1 MPGIED
7 LMNIRTQGGTE
18 NAPMGMPPGM
28 PPQGG
33 APMGMP
39 PQGGA
44 PMPPPPPQMAGMP
57 PDMGGMSPEMG
68 GMPPDMGG
76 MPPEMGEQA
85 PVSVEEDAVSLAE
98 AVIERANGDPQ
109 AAVAIL
115 DTAANMILQSTEG
128 GGGMPPGPDMGGMPP
143 GPEMMNMGG
152 AMYPQQMN
160 MGGGIYPQYAREGK
174 YLEDE
179 ADELRQMIMEGSR
192 AGAGAAKREGRDP
205 RFRDY
210 QPEGMLKGTFFD
222 YVPDPIQTSSY
233 LMDLL
238 GVGSAEKGADPIQT
252 SSYLMD
258 LLGAGGAGAAR
269 AAASQGSLLGAAGK
283 GAGRSMSD
291 RDMQEDKRFRDYQPE
306 YEGLPENYQGNKGL
320 MGKIRSLI
328 PDAFQMNEYIADKR
342 GVPSISDRDADEL
355 RQTLENRRFEEEM
368 EEILSLRRDEMLLE
382 RALADPDANDP
393 EQVAMRERGRTQAA
407 ERARAYRSR

>member
-57 PDMGGMSPEMG
+57 PEMGGMSPDMGGMSPDMG
-68 GMPPDMGG
+68 GMPPEMGG

-85 PVSVEEDAVSLAE
+85 PVNVEEDAVSLAE

-115 DTAANMILQSTEG
+115 DTAANMILQSTQQEP
-128 GGGMPPGPDMGGMPP
+128 MMANMGGAMYPQQ
-143 GPEMMNMGG
+143 MNMGG

-160 MGGGIYPQYAREGK
+160 MGGKIYPQYANEGK

-179 ADELRQMIMEGSR
+179 TDTLRQMLTESMVEDKSAEVQAMR
-192 AGAGAAKREGRDP
+192 DFVNSMQEGR
-205 RFRDY
+205 
-210 QPEGMLKGTFFD
+210 T
-222 YVPDPIQTSSY
+222 
-233 LMDLL
+233 
-238 GVGSAEKGADPIQT
+238 
-252 SSYLMD
+252 
-258 LLGAGGAGAAR
+258 
-269 AAASQGSLLGAAGK
+269 
-283 GAGRSMSD
+283 MSD
-291 RDMQEDKRFRDYQPE
+291 EDNKRFRDYQPE

-328 PDAFQMNEYIADKR
+328 PDAFQISEYLSDKTGR
-342 GVPSISDRDADEL
+342 FPSVSDLDADEL
-355 RQTLENRRFEEEM
+355 RQSMENRQIEEDM
-368 EEILSLRRDEMLLE
+368 DEILAQRREEMLLE

-393 EQVAMRERGRTQAA
+393 EQVQMRERARTQAA

>member
-57 PDMGGMSPEMG
+57 PEMGGMSPDMG
-68 GMPPDMGG
+68 GMPPEMGG

-85 PVSVEEDAVSLAE
+85 PVNVEEDAVSLAE

-115 DTAANMILQSTEG
+115 DTAANMILQSTQQE
-128 GGGMPPGPDMGGMPP
+128 P
-143 GPEMMNMGG
+143 MMANMGG

-160 MGGGIYPQYAREGK
+160 MGGKIYPQYANEGK

-179 ADELRQMIMEGSR
+179 TDTLRQMLTESMVEDKSAEVQAMR
-192 AGAGAAKREGRDP
+192 DFVNSMQEGR
-205 RFRDY
+205 
-210 QPEGMLKGTFFD
+210 T
-222 YVPDPIQTSSY
+222 
-233 LMDLL
+233 
-238 GVGSAEKGADPIQT
+238 
-252 SSYLMD
+252 
-258 LLGAGGAGAAR
+258 
-269 AAASQGSLLGAAGK
+269 
-283 GAGRSMSD
+283 MSD
-291 RDMQEDKRFRDYQPE
+291 EDNKRFRDYQPE

-328 PDAFQMNEYIADKR
+328 PDAFQISEYLSDKTGR
-342 GVPSISDRDADEL
+342 FPSVSDLDADEL
-355 RQTLENRRFEEEM
+355 RQSMENRQIEEDM
-368 EEILSLRRDEMLLE
+368 DEILAQRREEMLLE

-393 EQVAMRERGRTQAA
+393 EQVQMRERARTQAA

>member
-57 PDMGGMSPEMG
+57 PEMGGMSPDMG
-68 GMPPDMGG
+68 GMPPEMGG

-85 PVSVEEDAVSLAE
+85 PVNVEEDAVSLAE

-115 DTAANMILQSTEG
+115 DTAANMILQSTQQEP
-128 GGGMPPGPDMGGMPP
+128 MMANMGGAMYPQQ
-143 GPEMMNMGG
+143 MNMGG

-160 MGGGIYPQYAREGK
+160 MGGKIYPQYANEGK

-179 ADELRQMIMEGSR
+179 TDTLRQMLTESMVEDKSAEVQAMR
-192 AGAGAAKREGRDP
+192 DFVNSMQEGR
-205 RFRDY
+205 
-210 QPEGMLKGTFFD
+210 T
-222 YVPDPIQTSSY
+222 
-233 LMDLL
+233 
-238 GVGSAEKGADPIQT
+238 
-252 SSYLMD
+252 
-258 LLGAGGAGAAR
+258 
-269 AAASQGSLLGAAGK
+269 
-283 GAGRSMSD
+283 MSD
-291 RDMQEDKRFRDYQPE
+291 EDNKRFRDYQPE

-328 PDAFQMNEYIADKR
+328 PDAFQISEYLSDKTGR
-342 GVPSISDRDADEL
+342 FPSVSDLDADEL
-355 RQTLENRRFEEEM
+355 RQSMENRRLEDEM
-368 EEILSLRRDEMLLE
+368 DEILAQRREEMLLE

-393 EQVAMRERGRTQAA
+393 EQVQMRERARTQAA

>member
-28 PPQGG
+28 PPQMGG
-33 APMGMP
+33 APMGGP

-44 PMPPPPPQMAGMP
+44 PMPPPPPQM
-57 PDMGGMSPEMG
+57 
-68 GMPPDMGG
+68 GG

-85 PVSVEEDAVSLAE
+85 PVNVEEDAVSLAE
-98 AVIERANGDPQ
+98 AVIERAGGDPQ

-115 DTAANMILQSTEG
+115 DTAANMIIQSTEG

-160 MGGGIYPQYAREGK
+160 MGGGIYPQYAQEGK

-179 ADELRQMIMEGSR
+179 TDELRNMIMESSR
-192 AGAGAAKREGRDP
+192 TSEGQRKNA
-205 RFRDY
+205 RGEETRYRDY
-210 QPEGMLKGTFFD
+210 QPEGMMEKYMPRLNKLLSFI
-222 YVPDPIQTSSY
+222 PDPFQT
-233 LMDLL
+233 
-238 GVGSAEKGADPIQT
+238 
-252 SSYLMD
+252 
-258 LLGAGGAGAAR
+258 
-269 AAASQGSLLGAAGK
+269 
-283 GAGRSMSD
+283 
-291 RDMQEDKRFRDYQPE
+291 
-306 YEGLPENYQGNKGL
+306 
-320 MGKIRSLI
+320 
-328 PDAFQMNEYIADKR
+328 NEYLADKR
-342 GVPSISDRDADEL
+342 GFPSVSDLDADEL
-355 RQTLENRRFEEEM
+355 RQTMENRRLEEEM

>member
-57 PDMGGMSPEMG
+57 PEMG

-85 PVSVEEDAVSLAE
+85 PVNVEEDAVSLAE

-115 DTAANMILQSTEG
+115 DTAANMILQSTQQEP
-128 GGGMPPGPDMGGMPP
+128 MMANMGGAMYPQQ
-143 GPEMMNMGG
+143 MNMGG

-160 MGGGIYPQYAREGK
+160 MGGKIYPQYANEGK

-179 ADELRQMIMEGSR
+179 TDTLRQMLTESMVEDKSAEVQAMR
-192 AGAGAAKREGRDP
+192 DFVNSMQEGR
-205 RFRDY
+205 
-210 QPEGMLKGTFFD
+210 T
-222 YVPDPIQTSSY
+222 
-233 LMDLL
+233 
-238 GVGSAEKGADPIQT
+238 
-252 SSYLMD
+252 
-258 LLGAGGAGAAR
+258 
-269 AAASQGSLLGAAGK
+269 
-283 GAGRSMSD
+283 MSD
-291 RDMQEDKRFRDYQPE
+291 EDNKRFRDYQPE

-328 PDAFQMNEYIADKR
+328 PDAFQISEYLSDKTGR
-342 GVPSISDRDADEL
+342 FPSVSDLDADEL
-355 RQTLENRRFEEEM
+355 RQSMENRQIEEDM
-368 EEILSLRRDEMLLE
+368 DEILAQRREEMLLE

-393 EQVAMRERGRTQAA
+393 EQVQMRERARTQAA

>member
-33 APMGMP
+33 APMGGPPQAGPPMGMP

-44 PMPPPPPQMAGMP
+44 PMPPPPPQM
-57 PDMGGMSPEMG
+57 G
-68 GMPPDMGG
+68 GMPPEMGG

-85 PVSVEEDAVSLAE
+85 PVNVEEDAVSLAE
-98 AVIERANGDPQ
+98 AVIERAGGDPQ

-115 DTAANMILQSTEG
+115 DTAANMIIQSTEG

-160 MGGGIYPQYAREGK
+160 MGGGIYPQYANEGK
-174 YLEDE
+174 YLENE
-179 ADELRQMIMEGSR
+179 ADELRQMLMSNMQT
-192 AGAGAAKREGRDP
+192 GR
-205 RFRDY
+205 
-210 QPEGMLKGTFFD
+210 T
-222 YVPDPIQTSSY
+222 I
-233 LMDLL
+233 
-238 GVGSAEKGADPIQT
+238 
-252 SSYLMD
+252 
-258 LLGAGGAGAAR
+258 
-269 AAASQGSLLGAAGK
+269 
-283 GAGRSMSD
+283 SD
-291 RDMQEDKRFRDYQPE
+291 EDNKRFRDYQPE

-328 PDAFQMNEYIADKR
+328 PDAFQMSEYLSDKTGR
-342 GVPSISDRDADEL
+342 FPSVSDLDADEL
-355 RQTLENRRFEEEM
+355 RQTMENRRLEEEM
-368 EEILSLRRDEMLLE
+368 EEIMAQRREEMLLE

-393 EQVAMRERGRTQAA
+393 EQVQMRERGRTQAA

>member
-57 PDMGGMSPEMG
+57 PEMGGMS
-68 GMPPDMGG
+68 PDMGG
-76 MPPEMGEQA
+76 MPPEMGGMRPEMGEQA
-85 PVSVEEDAVSLAE
+85 PVNVEEDAVSLAE

-115 DTAANMILQSTEG
+115 DTAANMILQSTQQEP
-128 GGGMPPGPDMGGMPP
+128 MMANMGGAMYPQQ
-143 GPEMMNMGG
+143 MNMGG

-160 MGGGIYPQYAREGK
+160 MGGKIYPQYANEGK

-179 ADELRQMIMEGSR
+179 TDTLRQMLTESMVEDKSAEVQAMR
-192 AGAGAAKREGRDP
+192 DFVNSMQEGR
-205 RFRDY
+205 
-210 QPEGMLKGTFFD
+210 T
-222 YVPDPIQTSSY
+222 
-233 LMDLL
+233 
-238 GVGSAEKGADPIQT
+238 
-252 SSYLMD
+252 
-258 LLGAGGAGAAR
+258 
-269 AAASQGSLLGAAGK
+269 
-283 GAGRSMSD
+283 MSD
-291 RDMQEDKRFRDYQPE
+291 EDNKRFRDYQPE

-328 PDAFQMNEYIADKR
+328 PDAFQISEYLSDKTGR
-342 GVPSISDRDADEL
+342 FPSVSDLDADEL
-355 RQTLENRRFEEEM
+355 RQSMENRQIEEDM
-368 EEILSLRRDEMLLE
+368 DEILAQRREEMLLE

-393 EQVAMRERGRTQAA
+393 EQVQMRERARTQAA

>member
-57 PDMGGMSPEMG
+57 PEMGGMSPDMG
-68 GMPPDMGG
+68 GMPPEMGG

-85 PVSVEEDAVSLAE
+85 PVNVEEDAVSLAE

-115 DTAANMILQSTEG
+115 DTAANMILQSTQQEP
-128 GGGMPPGPDMGGMPP
+128 MMANMGGAMYPQQ
-143 GPEMMNMGG
+143 MNMGG

-160 MGGGIYPQYAREGK
+160 MGGKIYPQYANEGK

-179 ADELRQMIMEGSR
+179 TDTLRQMLTESMVEDKSAEVQAMR
-192 AGAGAAKREGRDP
+192 DFVNSMQEGR
-205 RFRDY
+205 
-210 QPEGMLKGTFFD
+210 T
-222 YVPDPIQTSSY
+222 
-233 LMDLL
+233 
-238 GVGSAEKGADPIQT
+238 
-252 SSYLMD
+252 
-258 LLGAGGAGAAR
+258 
-269 AAASQGSLLGAAGK
+269 
-283 GAGRSMSD
+283 MSD
-291 RDMQEDKRFRDYQPE
+291 EDNKRFRDYQPE

-328 PDAFQMNEYIADKR
+328 PDAFQISEYLSDKTGR
-342 GVPSISDRDADEL
+342 FPSVSDLDADEL
-355 RQTLENRRFEEEM
+355 RQTMENRQIEEDM
-368 EEILSLRRDEMLLE
+368 DEILAQRREEMLLE

-393 EQVAMRERGRTQAA
+393 EQVQMRERARTQAA

>member
-57 PDMGGMSPEMG
+57 PEMGGMSPDMG
-68 GMPPDMGG
+68 GMPPEMGG

-85 PVSVEEDAVSLAE
+85 PVNVEEDAVSLAE

-115 DTAANMILQSTEG
+115 DTAANMILQSTQQEP
-128 GGGMPPGPDMGGMPP
+128 MMANMGGAMYPQQ
-143 GPEMMNMGG
+143 MNMGG

-160 MGGGIYPQYAREGK
+160 MGGKIYPQYANEGK

-179 ADELRQMIMEGSR
+179 TDTLRQMLTESMVEDKSAEVQAMR
-192 AGAGAAKREGRDP
+192 DFVNSMQEGR
-205 RFRDY
+205 
-210 QPEGMLKGTFFD
+210 T
-222 YVPDPIQTSSY
+222 
-233 LMDLL
+233 
-238 GVGSAEKGADPIQT
+238 
-252 SSYLMD
+252 
-258 LLGAGGAGAAR
+258 
-269 AAASQGSLLGAAGK
+269 
-283 GAGRSMSD
+283 MSD
-291 RDMQEDKRFRDYQPE
+291 EDNKRFRDYQPE

-328 PDAFQMNEYIADKR
+328 PDAFQISEYLSDKTGR
-342 GVPSISDRDADEL
+342 FPSVSDLDADEL
-355 RQTLENRRFEEEM
+355 RQSMENRQIEEDM
-368 EEILSLRRDEMLLE
+368 DEILAQRREEMLLE

-393 EQVAMRERGRTQAA
+393 EQVQMRERARTQAA

>member
-18 NAPMGMPPGM
+18 NAPMGMPP
-28 PPQGG
+28 
-33 APMGMP
+33 
-39 PQGGA
+39 QGGA

-57 PDMGGMSPEMG
+57 PEMGGMSPDMG

-85 PVSVEEDAVSLAE
+85 PVNVEEDAVSLAE

-115 DTAANMILQSTEG
+115 DTAANMILQSTQQEP
-128 GGGMPPGPDMGGMPP
+128 MMANMGGAMYPQQ
-143 GPEMMNMGG
+143 MNMGG

-160 MGGGIYPQYAREGK
+160 MGGKIYPQYANEGK

-179 ADELRQMIMEGSR
+179 TDTLRQMLTESMVEDKSAEVQAMR
-192 AGAGAAKREGRDP
+192 DFVNSMQEGR
-205 RFRDY
+205 
-210 QPEGMLKGTFFD
+210 T
-222 YVPDPIQTSSY
+222 
-233 LMDLL
+233 
-238 GVGSAEKGADPIQT
+238 
-252 SSYLMD
+252 
-258 LLGAGGAGAAR
+258 
-269 AAASQGSLLGAAGK
+269 
-283 GAGRSMSD
+283 MSD
-291 RDMQEDKRFRDYQPE
+291 EDNKRFRDYQPE

-328 PDAFQMNEYIADKR
+328 PDAFQISEYLSDKTGR
-342 GVPSISDRDADEL
+342 FPSVSDLDADEL
-355 RQTLENRRFEEEM
+355 RQSMENRQIEEDM
-368 EEILSLRRDEMLLE
+368 DEILAQRREEMLLE

-393 EQVAMRERGRTQAA
+393 EQVQMRERARTQAA

>member
-57 PDMGGMSPEMG
+57 PEMGGMSPDMG

-85 PVSVEEDAVSLAE
+85 PVNVEEDAVSLAE

-115 DTAANMILQSTEG
+115 DTAANMILQSTQQEP
-128 GGGMPPGPDMGGMPP
+128 MMANMGGAMYPQQ
-143 GPEMMNMGG
+143 MNMGG

-160 MGGGIYPQYAREGK
+160 MGGKIYPQYANEGK

-179 ADELRQMIMEGSR
+179 TDTLRQMLTESMVEDKSAEVQAMR
-192 AGAGAAKREGRDP
+192 DFVNSMQEGR
-205 RFRDY
+205 
-210 QPEGMLKGTFFD
+210 T
-222 YVPDPIQTSSY
+222 
-233 LMDLL
+233 
-238 GVGSAEKGADPIQT
+238 
-252 SSYLMD
+252 
-258 LLGAGGAGAAR
+258 
-269 AAASQGSLLGAAGK
+269 
-283 GAGRSMSD
+283 MSD
-291 RDMQEDKRFRDYQPE
+291 EDNKRFRDYQPE

-328 PDAFQMNEYIADKR
+328 PDAFQISEYLSDKTGR
-342 GVPSISDRDADEL
+342 FPSVSDLDADEL
-355 RQTLENRRFEEEM
+355 RQSMENRQIEEDM
-368 EEILSLRRDEMLLE
+368 DEILAQRREEMLLE

-393 EQVAMRERGRTQAA
+393 EQVQMRERARTQAA

>member
-57 PDMGGMSPEMG
+57 PEMGGMSPDMGGMS
-68 GMPPDMGG
+68 PDMGG

-85 PVSVEEDAVSLAE
+85 PVNVEEDAVSLAE

-115 DTAANMILQSTEG
+115 DTAANMILQSTQQEP
-128 GGGMPPGPDMGGMPP
+128 MMANMGGAMYPQQ
-143 GPEMMNMGG
+143 MNMGG

-160 MGGGIYPQYAREGK
+160 MGGKIYPQYANEGK

-179 ADELRQMIMEGSR
+179 TDTLRQMLTESMVEDKSAEVQAMR
-192 AGAGAAKREGRDP
+192 DFVNSMQEGR
-205 RFRDY
+205 
-210 QPEGMLKGTFFD
+210 T
-222 YVPDPIQTSSY
+222 
-233 LMDLL
+233 
-238 GVGSAEKGADPIQT
+238 
-252 SSYLMD
+252 
-258 LLGAGGAGAAR
+258 
-269 AAASQGSLLGAAGK
+269 
-283 GAGRSMSD
+283 MSD
-291 RDMQEDKRFRDYQPE
+291 EDNKRFRDYQPE

-328 PDAFQMNEYIADKR
+328 PDAFQISEYLSDKTGR
-342 GVPSISDRDADEL
+342 FPSVSDLDADEL
-355 RQTLENRRFEEEM
+355 RQSMENRQIEEDM
-368 EEILSLRRDEMLLE
+368 DEILAQRREEMLLE

-393 EQVAMRERGRTQAA
+393 EQVQMRERARTQAA

>member
-1 MPGIED
+1 
-7 LMNIRTQGGTE
+7 
-18 NAPMGMPPGM
+18 
-28 PPQGG
+28 
-33 APMGMP
+33 
-39 PQGGA
+39 
-44 PMPPPPPQMAGMP
+44 MPPPPPQ
-57 PDMGGMSPEMG
+57 
-68 GMPPDMGG
+68 MGG

-85 PVSVEEDAVSLAE
+85 PVNVEEDAVSLAE
-98 AVIERANGDPQ
+98 AVIERAGGDPQ

-115 DTAANMILQSTEG
+115 DTAANMIIQSTEG

-258 LLGAGGAGAAR
+258 LLGAGTAGAAR

-283 GAGRSMSD
+283 GAGRIMSDRDMKTGAAGAAGAAGAGRSMSD

-328 PDAFQMNEYIADKR
+328 PDAFQMNEYLADKR
-342 GVPSISDRDADEL
+342 GFPSISDLDADEL

>member
-44 PMPPPPPQMAGMP
+44 PMPPPPPQ
-57 PDMGGMSPEMG
+57 MG

-115 DTAANMILQSTEG
+115 DTAANMILQSTQQEP
-128 GGGMPPGPDMGGMPP
+128 MMANMGGAIYPQQ
-143 GPEMMNMGG
+143 MNMGG

-160 MGGGIYPQYAREGK
+160 MGGKIYPQYANEGK

-179 ADELRQMIMEGSR
+179 ADELRNMIMESSR
-192 AGAGAAKREGRDP
+192 TSEGQRKNA
-205 RFRDY
+205 RGEETRYRDY
-210 QPEGMLKGTFFD
+210 QPEGMMEKYMPRLNKFLSFI
-222 YVPDPIQTSSY
+222 PDPFQTSEY
-233 LMDLL
+233 L
-238 GVGSAEKGADPIQT
+238 
-252 SSYLMD
+252 
-258 LLGAGGAGAAR
+258 
-269 AAASQGSLLGAAGK
+269 
-283 GAGRSMSD
+283 
-291 RDMQEDKRFRDYQPE
+291 
-306 YEGLPENYQGNKGL
+306 
-320 MGKIRSLI
+320 
-328 PDAFQMNEYIADKR
+328 ADKR
-342 GVPSISDRDADEL
+342 GFPSVSDLDADEL
-355 RQTLENRRFEEEM
+355 RQTMENRQIEEDM
-368 EEILSLRRDEMLLE
+368 DEILAQRREEMLLE

-393 EQVAMRERGRTQAA
+393 EQVQMRERTQAA

>member
-57 PDMGGMSPEMG
+57 PEMG

-76 MPPEMGEQA
+76 MPPEMGGMPPEMGEQA
-85 PVSVEEDAVSLAE
+85 PVNVEEDAVSLAE

-115 DTAANMILQSTEG
+115 DTAANMILQSTQQEP
-128 GGGMPPGPDMGGMPP
+128 MMANMGGAMYPQQ
-143 GPEMMNMGG
+143 MNMGG

-160 MGGGIYPQYAREGK
+160 MGGKIYPQYANEGK

-179 ADELRQMIMEGSR
+179 TDTLRQMLTESMVEDKSAEVQAMR
-192 AGAGAAKREGRDP
+192 DFVNSMQEGR
-205 RFRDY
+205 
-210 QPEGMLKGTFFD
+210 T
-222 YVPDPIQTSSY
+222 
-233 LMDLL
+233 
-238 GVGSAEKGADPIQT
+238 
-252 SSYLMD
+252 
-258 LLGAGGAGAAR
+258 
-269 AAASQGSLLGAAGK
+269 
-283 GAGRSMSD
+283 MSD
-291 RDMQEDKRFRDYQPE
+291 EDNKRFRDYQPE

-328 PDAFQMNEYIADKR
+328 PDAFQISEYLSDKTGR
-342 GVPSISDRDADEL
+342 FPSVSDLDADEL
-355 RQTLENRRFEEEM
+355 RQSMENRQIEEDM
-368 EEILSLRRDEMLLE
+368 DEILAQRREEMLLE

-393 EQVAMRERGRTQAA
+393 EQVQMRERARTQAA

>member
-57 PDMGGMSPEMG
+57 PEMGGMS
-68 GMPPDMGG
+68 PDMGG

-85 PVSVEEDAVSLAE
+85 PVNVEEDAVSLAE

-115 DTAANMILQSTEG
+115 DTAANMILQSTQQEP
-128 GGGMPPGPDMGGMPP
+128 MMANMGGAMYPQQ
-143 GPEMMNMGG
+143 MNMGG

-160 MGGGIYPQYAREGK
+160 MGGKIYPQYANEGK

-179 ADELRQMIMEGSR
+179 TDTLRQMLTESMVEDKSAEVQAMR
-192 AGAGAAKREGRDP
+192 DFVNSMQEGR
-205 RFRDY
+205 
-210 QPEGMLKGTFFD
+210 T
-222 YVPDPIQTSSY
+222 
-233 LMDLL
+233 
-238 GVGSAEKGADPIQT
+238 
-252 SSYLMD
+252 
-258 LLGAGGAGAAR
+258 
-269 AAASQGSLLGAAGK
+269 
-283 GAGRSMSD
+283 MSD
-291 RDMQEDKRFRDYQPE
+291 EDNKRFRDYQPE

-328 PDAFQMNEYIADKR
+328 PDPFQMNEYLADKR
-342 GVPSISDRDADEL
+342 GFPSISDLDADEL
-355 RQTLENRRFEEEM
+355 RQTMENRQLEEDM
-368 EEILSLRRDEMLLE
+368 DEILAQRREEMLLE

-393 EQVAMRERGRTQAA
+393 EQVQMRERARTQAA

>member
-39 PQGGA
+39 PQAGPPMGMPPQGGA
-44 PMPPPPPQMAGMP
+44 PMPPPPPQM
-57 PDMGGMSPEMG
+57 G
-68 GMPPDMGG
+68 GMPPEMGG

-85 PVSVEEDAVSLAE
+85 PVNVEEDAVSLAE
-98 AVIERANGDPQ
+98 AVIERAGGDPQ

-115 DTAANMILQSTEG
+115 DTAANMIIQSTEG

-174 YLEDE
+174 YLENE
-179 ADELRQMIMEGSR
+179 ADELRQMLMSNMQT
-192 AGAGAAKREGRDP
+192 GR
-205 RFRDY
+205 
-210 QPEGMLKGTFFD
+210 T
-222 YVPDPIQTSSY
+222 I
-233 LMDLL
+233 
-238 GVGSAEKGADPIQT
+238 
-252 SSYLMD
+252 
-258 LLGAGGAGAAR
+258 
-269 AAASQGSLLGAAGK
+269 
-283 GAGRSMSD
+283 SD
-291 RDMQEDKRFRDYQPE
+291 EDNKRFRDYQPE

-328 PDAFQMNEYIADKR
+328 PDAFQMSEYLSDKTGR
-342 GVPSISDRDADEL
+342 FPSVSDLDADEL
-355 RQTLENRRFEEEM
+355 RQTMENRRLEEEM
-368 EEILSLRRDEMLLE
+368 EEIMAQRREEMLLE

-393 EQVAMRERGRTQAA
+393 EQVQMRERGRTQAA